1 MPDRS
6 ISRILTVA
14 WREFSH
20 TALTRS
26 FLLGAVVIP
35 LLMLGVVASLPL
47 ILVSQLQP
55 LKGQIAVVDGTG
67 RFKAAMTSLDRDL
80 DREAATKASI
90 ERMQEIGLPLDASMG
105 GATAAAMAAALETP
119 DITVVDFPAD
129 SDVEDLKKKARE
141 GSWIG
146 VVVVPPQQLQPR
158 KVEPDPEVAASDIEL
173 FLTGEISPRNGEEL
187 KRLVRDAVVRARF
200 SGEEGEYARVKA
212 MLERPPVDVKRLGEQ
227 GGEAEDNK
235 LRMLIPFGFMMLLW
249 IATLTA
255 GNYLLTSTIEE
266 KSNKVMEVILSAVD
280 PIELLWGK
288 ILGLALVSVVIVVTY
303 GGLAIAGLF
312 AMTMAD
318 LLSWG
323 LLLWCSV
330 FFLIAYFTIA
340 ALMTAVGSA
349 VNDLREAQSLIGP
362 VMIVLI
368 VPMFLG
374 MPISENP
381 NGTLATIAS
390 LTPPVLPFAMVM
402 RLGAAAEAVPTWQL
416 VTAAL
421 IGTASVLAL
430 VWAAARIFR
439 VGILMQGKAPS
450 PLELIRWIRQA

>member
-1 MPDRS
+1 MPDRT
-6 ISRILTVA
+6 IPRILTVA

-20 TALTRS
+20 TALTKS
-26 FLLGAVVIP
+26 FLLGAVLIP
-35 LLMLGVVASLPL
+35 LLMLGVVALLPL
-47 ILVSQLQP
+47 LLVSQLQP
-55 LKGQIAVVDGTG
+55 LEGKIAVIDGTG
-67 RFKAAMTSLDRDL
+67 RFKTALQTLDEDLAAETNADRMPD
-80 DREAATKASI
+80 
-90 ERMQEIGLPLDASMG
+90 IGL
-105 GATAAAMAAALETP
+105 ALETAMGDATATAMAGAFDPP
-119 DITVVDFPAD
+119 DVTAIDFPAD
-129 SDVEDLKKKARE
+129 TDLDELKKKARDGE
-141 GSWIG
+141 WIG
-146 VVVVPPQQLQPR
+146 VVVVPTAQLEPR
-158 KVEPDPEVAASDIEL
+158 NATTDPEASDVEL
-173 FLTGEISPRNGEEL
+173 FLTTELSPRKGEDL

-200 SGEEGEYARVKA
+200 SGDPDEYSRVKA
-212 MLERPPVDVKRLGEQ
+212 MLERPPIEVKRLGEK
-227 GGEAEDNK
+227 GREAEDNK
-235 LRMLIPFGFMMLLW
+235 LRMIIPFGFMMLLW

-312 AMTMAD
+312 ALAMTD
-318 LLSWG
+318 LLSIG
-323 LLLWCSV
+323 LLLWCAV

-362 VMIVLI
+362 VMIVLVI
-368 VPMFLG
+368 PMLLG

-381 NGTLATIAS
+381 NGALATIAS
-390 LTPPVLPFAMVM
+390 LAPPVLPFAMVM
-402 RLGAAAEAVPTWQL
+402 RLGAAAEPVPTWQL
-416 VTAAL
+416 AASAL
-421 IGTASVLAL
+421 IGIGSVLAL

-450 PLELIRWIRQA
+450 PLELLRWIRQA

>member
-6 ISRILTVA
+6 IARILTVA

-20 TALTRS
+20 TALTKS

-35 LLMLGVVASLPL
+35 LLMLGVVALLPL
-47 ILVSQLQP
+47 ILVSQFQP
-55 LKGQIAVVDGTG
+55 LKGEIAVVDGSG
-67 RFKAAMTSLDRDL
+67 RFKAAMMALDQDL
-80 DREAATKASI
+80 ATEAASQDAAD
-90 ERMQEIGLPLDASMG
+90 RMRDIGLPLDSSMG
-105 GATAAAMAAALETP
+105 GATAAAMAGAFEAPE
-119 DITVVDFPAD
+119 ITAIDFPAD
-129 SDVEDLKKKARE
+129 SDLDELKKKARE
-141 GSWIG
+141 GEWLG
-146 VVVVPPQQLQPR
+146 VVVVPPKQLEPR
-158 KVEPDPEVAASDIEL
+158 TARSEPEAEAPEVEL
-173 FLTGEISPRNGEEL
+173 FLTTEISPRNGEEL

-200 SGEEGEYARVKA
+200 SGEEGEYTRVKA
-212 MLERPPVDVKRLGEQ
+212 MLERPSVDVKRLGEQ

-235 LRMLIPFGFMMLLW
+235 LRMIIPFGFMMLLW

-312 AMTMAD
+312 AMTMTD
-318 LLSWG
+318 LLSVG
-323 LLLWCSV
+323 LVLWCAV

-362 VMIVLI
+362 VMIVLVI
-368 VPMFLG
+368 PMLLG

-390 LTPPVLPFAMVM
+390 FTPPILPFAMVM
-402 RLGAAAEAVPTWQL
+402 RLGAAAEPVPTWQL
-416 VTAAL
+416 ATAAL
-421 IGTASVLAL
+421 IGFASVLGL

-450 PLELIRWIRQA
+450 PLELLRWIRQT